1 MTHGNINGQGSFS
14 AWSISP
20 SHNFAPAEEENSM
33 TRANLTAQ
41 HNGYSSSLMTAA
53 PGGVSQGTSSLN
65 HDQAGISGLYPIEE
79 WLGVEEAH
87 VADQDFIPADNGMQ
101 FSMPMITTVITS
113 VDLSSAAK
121 SQGLAIISFLTSDD
135 IKFVYLHNKQTVYD

>member
-1 MTHGNINGQGSFS
+1 ML
-14 AWSISP
+14 
-20 SHNFAPAEEENSM
+20 
-33 TRANLTAQ
+33 R
-41 HNGYSSSLMTAA
+41 
-53 PGGVSQGTSSLN
+53 SQ
-65 HDQAGISGLYPIEE
+65 E

-121 SQGLAIISFLTSDD
+121 SQGLAILSFELLMISNLFTFTISRPCMID
-135 IKFVYLHNKQTVYD
+135 